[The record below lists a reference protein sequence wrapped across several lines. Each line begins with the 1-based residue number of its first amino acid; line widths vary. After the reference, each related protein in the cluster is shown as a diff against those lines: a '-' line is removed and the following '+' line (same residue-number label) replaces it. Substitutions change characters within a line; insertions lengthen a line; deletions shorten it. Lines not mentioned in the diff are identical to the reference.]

1 MPKITLAFVSDE
13 PILDAAALKALAH
26 PLRWSL
32 IEVLAVQGTATAAR
46 CAELLDES
54 QATCSFHLRQLGRY
68 GLAEQ
73 APSASRRERP
83 WRLRSVRQSWSTEPT
98 GEVARDDAAKAL
110 DAVFVDR
117 ETERIRRWSR
127 TSAAAPAQWRKAAS
141 MTGVLTWLTPDELA
155 DYNAQMQALA
165 EKYVA
170 RIEHPERRPAEAR
183 PVRLFS
189 VGFPVLEL
197 DR

>member
-1 MPKITLAFVSDE
+1 MATD
-13 PILDAAALKALAH
+13 PIVDAATLKALAH

-32 IEVLAVQGTATAAR
+32 IEVLALEGSATAAR
-46 CAELLDES
+46 CAEVLDES
-54 QATCSFHLRQLGRY
+54 QASCSFHLRQLGRY

-73 APSASRRERP
+73 APSTSRRERP

-98 GEVARDDAAKAL
+98 GEPARDDAAKAL

-117 ETERIRRWSR
+117 ETERIRRWARASP
-127 TSAAAPAQWRKAAS
+127 SAPEQWRRAAS
-141 MTGVLTWLTPDELA
+141 MTGVLTWLTADELA
-155 DYNAQMQALA
+155 EYNEAMQALA
-165 EKYVA
+165 EKYID
-170 RIEHPERRPAEAR
+170 RIEHPERRPAQAR